1 MRFRYPNFPL
11 EWAWFLWM
19 SWTVMLIYLL
29 LWPSEGTPIRQ
40 ISLFFGGDDITDAM
54 GHLFLIFVET
64 NLSYSLLRHYLP
76 EEQALYRCLLLML
89 LFGIVTESLQ
99 LFIPGRGAAL
109 IDYGANALGVGLFI
123 PIFYLSKRFKTS

>member
-1 MRFRYPNFPL
+1 
-11 EWAWFLWM
+11 M
-19 SWTVMLIYLL
+19 SWTAMLIYLL

-40 ISLFFGGDDITDAM
+40 ISLFFGGDDVTDAM
-54 GHLFLIFVET
+54 GHLFLIFIET

-89 LFGIVTESLQ
+89 LFGIITESLQ

-109 IDYGANALGVGLFI
+109 IDYGANALGVALFI
-123 PIFYLSKRFKTS
+123 PIFYLTKRFKSS